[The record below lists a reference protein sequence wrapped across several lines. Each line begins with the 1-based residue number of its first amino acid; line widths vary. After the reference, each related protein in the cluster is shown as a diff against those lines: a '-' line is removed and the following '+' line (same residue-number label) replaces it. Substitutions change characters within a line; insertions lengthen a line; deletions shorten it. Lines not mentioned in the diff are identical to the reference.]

1 MMINEMMNLTR
12 SLTSEWNSGAD
23 LNIAGKSDLDIHV
36 CHFFLV
42 FGALSL
48 FDKILLLLSFL
59 FLHFNRVNWVI
70 VDTLDLF
77 GPSIC

>member
-1 MMINEMMNLTR
+1 MYVI
-12 SLTSEWNSGAD
+12 
-23 LNIAGKSDLDIHV
+23 
-36 CHFFLV
+36 FLV

-59 FLHFNRVNWVI
+59 FLHFNRVNLVI

-77 GPSIC
+77 GPFIC